1 MNPVP
6 RSATRGHWSA
16 LPLLFLS
23 SVASA
28 QGGTSLGFDSAVD
41 SHRRLGDDSASI
53 TREAEVGDDTSR
65 DDSRVEPD
73 DVAGSPGQERGAKPA
88 GDRPMPLDPAQAMA
102 PDENGR
108 TSTPSMRD
116 SSLQYDST
124 LADYERFERSD
135 APAWVEANERVGEI
149 GGWREYAKELYAPA
163 PEPVAPETET
173 ETETET
179 GTETG
184 TETETGTGTGTGAA
198 GALPAEAAKPAGERP
213 MPLDPAGAM
222 APQESG
228 LPAEPSMPKATLEYD
243 SAFASYVPYEESE
256 GPAWIEANER
266 VGEIGGWREYAKEL
280 YEPSGATAD
289 DGEER

>member
-6 RSATRGHWSA
+6 RSATRGYWSA

-28 QGGTSLGFDSAVD
+28 QGGTPLGFDSAVD
-41 SHRRLGDDSASI
+41 SHRRLHDDSASI
-53 TREAEVGDDTSR
+53 PREAEVGDDTGR

-73 DVAGSPGQERGAKPA
+73 DVAGSAGQERGAKPA

-124 LADYERFERSD
+124 LADYTRFERSD

-149 GGWREYAKELYAPA
+149 GGWREYAKELYAPT
-163 PEPVAPETET
+163 PEPVALETET
-173 ETETET
+173 ETDME
-179 GTETG
+179 
-184 TETETGTGTGTGAA
+184 TGTGAA
-198 GALPAEAAKPAGERP
+198 EALPAEAAKPAGERP

-222 APQESG
+222 APDESE
-228 LPAEPSMPKATLEYD
+228 LSSEPSMPKVTLEYD
-243 SAFASYVPYEESE
+243 SAFANYAPYEESE
-256 GPAWIEANER
+256 GPTWIEANER

-280 YEPSGATAD
+280 YEPAGATAD
-289 DGEER
+289 DGEGR